1 METRYIFDDS
11 VAPGVMEIHLNPKH
25 QSIEVFLDK
34 EIFFLNISD
43 IIFIEINN
51 RKTYVHTKDRVYQS
65 RLHLREFIELLPDY
79 FQQIGKSQIA
89 NSLEIS
95 AINKSFSSIPKISF
109 RNSAKTT
116 WVSRKYY
123 KALIMK
129 KRSLL

>member
-1 METRYIFDDS
+1 
-11 VAPGVMEIHLNPKH
+11 MEIHLNSKH
-25 QSIEVFLDK
+25 QSVEVFSEK
-34 EIFFLNISD
+34 EIFFLNITD

-51 RKTYVHTKDRVYQS
+51 RKTYVHTVNRVYQS
-65 RLHLREFIELLPDY
+65 RLNLRDFMELLPDY

-95 AINKSFSSIPKISF
+95 AINKSFSSTPKISF

-123 KALIMK
+123 KELLMK